1 MVFYEWP
8 FYREH
13 LCLIPVFWLG
23 GMATHGLLLGG
34 LIGVLLF
41 CMLHG
46 RSFLS
51 TTDTLA
57 VPAAVLLIVPILWAA
72 ARRKPAA
79 GVLTGICRRPA
90 SRARLMGPGTR

>member
-1 MVFYEWP
+1 M
-8 FYREH
+8 
-13 LCLIPVFWLG
+13 LIPAFWLG

-57 VPAAVLLIVPILWAA
+57 VPAAVLLGVGRIGNFIDGQIVGSISSVWWAV
-72 ARRKPAA
+72 R
-79 GVLTGICRRPA
+79 
-90 SRARLMGPGTR
+90 